1 MYDYIDTCSYISIN
15 NIPSL
20 FNVKKWTYKTLWT
33 DGSNH
38 LQQKNTK
45 PTHLFA
51 LKLHALA

>member
-1 MYDYIDTCSYISIN
+1 MYVYIDTCSYISIN